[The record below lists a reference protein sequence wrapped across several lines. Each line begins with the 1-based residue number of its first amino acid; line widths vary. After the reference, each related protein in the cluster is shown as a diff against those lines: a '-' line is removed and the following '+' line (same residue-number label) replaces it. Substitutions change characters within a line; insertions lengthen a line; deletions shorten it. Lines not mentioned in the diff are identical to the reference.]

1 MERIDDKSRKKFAK
15 YVSLNILAMLGSSCY
30 IVADT
35 FFIAN
40 GIGADG
46 LTALNLA
53 ISIFSFIQAIG
64 LMVGIGSGTRYAV
77 SKSRGER
84 ETGSQVFTNA
94 IVAGI
99 AAGCLIGAA
108 GLLFAGPIAE
118 AIGADQITKGMTSTY
133 LRVIMFF
140 APFYIVNH
148 TIVAFVRN
156 DGNPK
161 LATIAMLA
169 GNFSNIVLDY
179 VFIYLFKW
187 GMFGASF
194 ATGIGP
200 VISICCLSIHFIKK
214 QNQFKL
220 IRTKV
225 LLQTVVDFC
234 KLGISSFVNE
244 LSTGAVI
251 MIFNFLF
258 LGLGGNTAVAAYG
271 IVANVALFAVS
282 IFTGIA
288 QGIQPLVSDYYGRG
302 LTDQLKTVLKD
313 ASLVA
318 LVLTAVIVVISNV
331 WSDGIVSIFNK
342 SRDAQLQSIAKEGIT
357 IYFLGFFPGSL
368 NIVLAGY
375 LSAMEKAEKG
385 FIISLLR
392 GLVVIAPSA
401 LLLSKVFGMT
411 GVWTAIP
418 VTETITLLAALYMT
432 RRIIYPPLSSAE
444 IPQSREL

>member
-53 ISIFSFIQAIG
+53 ISLFSFIQAIG

-77 SKSRGER
+77 SMSRGER
-84 ETGSQVFTNA
+84 ETGSRVFSNA
-94 IVAGI
+94 IMAGI
-99 AAGCLIGAA
+99 AAGCLIAVV
-108 GLLFAGPIAE
+108 GLLFAGRIAE
-118 AIGADQITKGMTSTY
+118 AIGADQVTKGMTSTY
-133 LRVIMFF
+133 LKVIMFF

-169 GNFSNIVLDY
+169 GNFSNIILDY

-200 VISICCLSIHFIKK
+200 VISICCLSAHFIKK

-220 IRTKV
+220 IKTRF
-225 LLQTVVDFC
+225 LLHTVADFC

-288 QGIQPLVSDYYGRG
+288 QGIQPLVSDYYGKSMTG
-302 LTDQLKTVLKD
+302 QLKAVLKD
-313 ASLVA
+313 AVVVA
-318 LVLTAVIVVISNV
+318 LVLTAAIVAFSNLFN
-331 WSDGIVSIFNK
+331 DGIVALFNK
-342 SRDAQLQSIAKEGIT
+342 SGDPLLQSIAKEGIT

-392 GLVVIAPSA
+392 GLVIIAPSA
-401 LLLSKVFGMT
+401 WLLSRFFGMT

-418 VTETITLLAALYMT
+418 VTETITLLAALLMLKKT
-432 RRIIYPPLSSAE
+432 IYPPLSSYE
-444 IPQSREL
+444 TPQLPV

>member
-1 MERIDDKSRKKFAK
+1 MERIDDNGRKRFAK

-53 ISIFSFIQAIG
+53 ISLFSFIQAIG

-77 SKSRGER
+77 SRSRGDYEK
-84 ETGSQVFTNA
+84 GNLVFTNA
-94 IVAGI
+94 MMAGI
-99 AAGCLIGAA
+99 AAGCLIAA
-108 GLLFAGPIAE
+108 VGLLFSGQIAE
-118 AIGADQITKGMTSTY
+118 AIGADRITKEMTSTY
-133 LRVIMFF
+133 LKVIMFF

-161 LATIAMLA
+161 LATIAMLS
-169 GNFSNIVLDY
+169 GNFSNIILDY

-200 VISICCLSIHFIKK
+200 VISICCLSFHFIKK
-214 QNQFKL
+214 KNQFKL
-220 IRTKV
+220 IRTKFS
-225 LLQTVVDFC
+225 LHTVMDFC
-234 KLGISSFVNE
+234 RLGVSSFVNE

-288 QGIQPLVSDYYGRG
+288 QGIQPLVSDYYGRN
-302 LTDQLKTVLKD
+302 LTGQLKAVLKD
-313 ASLVA
+313 AVIVA
-318 LVLTAVIVVISNV
+318 FALTAVIVAVSNIFNE
-331 WSDGIVSIFNK
+331 GIVSLFNK
-342 SRDAQLQSIAKEGIT
+342 SGDLQLQSIAKEGIK
-357 IYFLGFFPGSL
+357 IYFLGFFPGSI

-375 LSAMEKAEKG
+375 LSAMERAEKG

-392 GLVVIAPSA
+392 GLVIIAPSA
-401 LLLSKVFGMT
+401 LLLSRLFGMT
-411 GVWTAIP
+411 GVFAAIP
-418 VTETITLLAALYMT
+418 ITETITLLAAFFMI
-432 RRIIYPPLSSAE
+432 RRVIATENQVTGNRPSAL
-444 IPQSREL
+444 R

>member
-53 ISIFSFIQAIG
+53 ISLFSFIQAIG

-77 SKSRGER
+77 SMSRGER
-84 ETGSQVFTNA
+84 ETGSRVFSNA
-94 IVAGI
+94 IMAGI
-99 AAGCLIGAA
+99 AAGCLIAVV
-108 GLLFAGPIAE
+108 GLLFAGRIAE
-118 AIGADQITKGMTSTY
+118 AIGADQVTKGMTSTY
-133 LRVIMFF
+133 LKVIMFF

-169 GNFSNIVLDY
+169 GNFSNIILDY

-200 VISICCLSIHFIKK
+200 VISICCLSAHFIKK

-220 IRTKV
+220 IKTRFCCIQ
-225 LLQTVVDFC
+225 LL
-234 KLGISSFVNE
+234 IS
-244 LSTGAVI
+244 
-251 MIFNFLF
+251 
-258 LGLGGNTAVAAYG
+258 
-271 IVANVALFAVS
+271 ANWVF
-282 IFTGIA
+282 
-288 QGIQPLVSDYYGRG
+288 
-302 LTDQLKTVLKD
+302 
-313 ASLVA
+313 
-318 LVLTAVIVVISNV
+318 
-331 WSDGIVSIFNK
+331 
-342 SRDAQLQSIAKEGIT
+342 
-357 IYFLGFFPGSL
+357 
-368 NIVLAGY
+368 
-375 LSAMEKAEKG
+375 
-385 FIISLLR
+385 
-392 GLVVIAPSA
+392 
-401 LLLSKVFGMT
+401 LLLST
-411 GVWTAIP
+411 N
-418 VTETITLLAALYMT
+418 
-432 RRIIYPPLSSAE
+432 YPPV
-444 IPQSREL
+444 QSL

>member
-1 MERIDDKSRKKFAK
+1 MERIDDDSRKKFVK

-40 GIGADG
+40 GIGPDG

-53 ISIFSFIQAIG
+53 ISVFSFVQAIG
-64 LMVGIGSGTRYAV
+64 LMIGIGSGTRYAV
-77 SKSRGER
+77 SVSRAKHEAGNK
-84 ETGSQVFTNA
+84 VFTNA
-94 IVAGI
+94 IMTGVTI
-99 AAGCLIGAA
+99 GCLIAA
-108 GLLFAGPIAE
+108 VGLLFAKQIAGLL
-118 AIGADQITKGMTSTY
+118 GADQITVGMTGIY
-133 LRVIMFF
+133 LKVIMSF

-148 TIVAFVRN
+148 TVVAFVRN

-161 LATIAMLA
+161 LAAIAMLS
-169 GNFSNIVLDY
+169 GNLSNIVLDY
-179 VFIYLFKW
+179 VFIYIFDW
-187 GMFGASF
+187 GMFGAAF
-194 ATGIGP
+194 ATGIAP
-200 VISICCLSIHFIKK
+200 VVSICCLTAHFIKK
-214 QNQFKL
+214 QNHFWL
-220 IRTKV
+220 VRTKFSPH
-225 LLQTVVDFC
+225 TAFDFC

-282 IFTGIA
+282 IFTGTA

-302 LTDQLKTVLKD
+302 MSKQLRAVLRD
-313 ASLVA
+313 AAIVA
-318 LVLTAVIVVISNV
+318 LVLTAVIVAVADIFN
-331 WSDGIVSIFNK
+331 DEIVSLFNK
-342 SRDAQLQSIAKEGIT
+342 SGDVQLQSIAKEGIF

-401 LLLSKVFGMT
+401 LLLSKAFGMT
-411 GVWTAIP
+411 GVWMAIP
-418 VTETITLLAALYMT
+418 VTETITLLAALYMS
-432 RRIIYPPLSSAE
+432 RRLVSNVKRSDL
-444 IPQSREL
+444 R

>member
-53 ISIFSFIQAIG
+53 ISLFSFIQAIG

-77 SKSRGER
+77 SMSRGER
-84 ETGSQVFTNA
+84 ETGSRVFSNA
-94 IVAGI
+94 IMAGI
-99 AAGCLIGAA
+99 AAGCLIAVV
-108 GLLFAGPIAE
+108 GLLFAGRIAE
-118 AIGADQITKGMTSTY
+118 AIGADQVTKGMTSTY
-133 LRVIMFF
+133 LKVIMFF

-169 GNFSNIVLDY
+169 GNFSNIILDY

-200 VISICCLSIHFIKK
+200 VISICCLSAHFIKK

-220 IRTKV
+220 IKTRF
-225 LLQTVVDFC
+225 LLHTVADFC

-288 QGIQPLVSDYYGRG
+288 QGIQPLVSDYYGKSMTG
-302 LTDQLKTVLKD
+302 QLKAVLKD
-313 ASLVA
+313 AVVVA
-318 LVLTAVIVVISNV
+318 LVLTAAIVAFSNLFN
-331 WSDGIVSIFNK
+331 DGIVALFNK
-342 SRDAQLQSIAKEGIT
+342 SGDPLLQSIAKEGIT

-392 GLVVIAPSA
+392 GVVIIAPSA
-401 LLLSKVFGMT
+401 WLLSRFFGMT

-418 VTETITLLAALYMT
+418 VTETITLLAALLMLKKT
-432 RRIIYPPLSSAE
+432 IYPPLSSSE
-444 IPQSREL
+444 TPQLPV